1 MTGNQVRDSIIAKAN
16 LDWNDMFDF
25 DLEGEEFINFL
36 SGTGDRNQWGG
47 AIQIAIFAKMEN
59 IKIDVHS
66 HGIPCQVYD
75 FDSNDEQ
82 NKNTI
87 RVLWCNIS
95 KWGAQ
100 PNHYDLLLPIKE
112 GKKHE
117 KSFK

>member
-1 MTGNQVRDSIIAKAN
+1 M
-16 LDWNDMFDF
+16 LDF

-36 SGTGDRNQWGG
+36 SGAGDRTQWGG
-47 AIQIAIFAKMEN
+47 ASQITIFANMEH

-66 HGIPCQVYD
+66 HGTPCQVYD
-75 FDSNDEQ
+75 FDSNDDQ

-87 RVLWCNIS
+87 SVLWCNIS

-100 PNHYDLLLPIKE
+100 ENHYDLFLPRKE
-112 GKKHE
+112 ETKHE